1 MTSNRSRPIGFF
13 DSGVGGISIFNEVIK
28 LLPNEEYIYLSDS
41 KNAPYGVRSSQEITN
56 LSIKNTRLLLDQ
68 DCKLIVVACNTAT
81 TNAIDELRSKF
92 DVPFI
97 GIEPAVKPAIL
108 NSRLKRIGVLA
119 TKGTLSSELF
129 ARSVR
134 EAVQHKIKITEI
146 EGKGLVESVESG
158 DLQNPQFIKDLKI
171 LIRPFIQQKID
182 FLVLGCTHYSFLRPI
197 LTDILPASIQII
209 DAAKPVAKRL
219 DQVLQELDLKNDL
232 QRDIC
237 EDRFYT
243 NKDPEILS
251 KYVPADARR
260 GTKVAYL
267 DF

>member
-1 MTSNRSRPIGFF
+1 MIPNRSRPIGFF

-28 LLPNEEYIYLSDS
+28 RLPNEEYIYLSDS
-41 KNAPYGVRSSQEITN
+41 KNAPYGVRSSQEITS
-56 LSIKNTRLLLDQ
+56 LSIKNTDLLLEY

-81 TNAIDELRSKF
+81 TNAIDELRHKF
-92 DVPFI
+92 DIPFI

-108 NSRLKRIGVLA
+108 NSQLKRIGVLA

-134 EAVQHKIKITEI
+134 EAVQHKIKITEV
-146 EGKGLVESVESG
+146 EGKGLVEIVESG
-158 DLQNPQFIKDLKI
+158 NLDNPKFIRELKM
-171 LIRPFIQQKID
+171 LIRPFIQDRID
-182 FLVLGCTHYSFLRPI
+182 ILVLGCTHYSFLRPV
-197 LTDILPASIQII
+197 LTKILPASIQII

-232 QRDIC
+232 QRDFC

-243 NKDPEILS
+243 NKDPEVLS
-251 KYVPADARR
+251 KYVSSNANRR
-260 GTKVAYL
+260 TKMAYL